1 MSACVC
7 VGERAQK
14 GRGLSRHRHWT
25 CALAA
30 TSTELLL
37 LRQCACAAAVILQQ
51 DCLVWPPPK
60 GTCFPPCTVLPH
72 THALAYTDTHTH
84 TQGDMH
90 LSTQTHTL
98 YAGWS
103 ITVSCCCCWY
113 RSLHGGLLKAIV
125 VVAVTVVVAV
135 AADDDA
141 HMHRLTASQKSALL
155 LYVSHAIGVL
165 FLIRTLSPHPTPAHL
180 SCTYRF
186 YMWNKCLNILK
197 LLILNDVCI
206 LLYTHL
212 REFLFYLG
220 LFINGQSFRKFI

>member
-1 MSACVC
+1 MRMRCCCDFAARLFGVATTQGNLFSPM
-7 VGERAQK
+7 
-14 GRGLSRHRHWT
+14 H
-25 CALAA
+25 CA
-30 TSTELLL
+30 
-37 LRQCACAAAVILQQ
+37 
-51 DCLVWPPPK
+51 P
-60 GTCFPPCTVLPH
+60 PH
-72 THALAYTDTHTH
+72 TRTCIHWHTHTH

-90 LSTQTHTL
+90 LSTQTHTHTL

-113 RSLHGGLLKAIV
+113 RSLHGGLLKAI
-125 VVAVTVVVAV
+125 VAV

-186 YMWNKCLNILK
+186 YMWNKCINILK